1 MIKVKDSYTIMYQ
14 FSLHLNNVIWN
25 GVLKVLKWIYL
36 SRYVA
41 RHKKKH
47 NRALHYH
54 KASSLRNIVSIKE
67 SEWSPKTL
75 HIFHLSWQKPI
86 LLMSLQIPTEN
97 TLHYYRESMHSIMM
111 IGWINS
117 LMQSPPYNDSKE
129 LEMWLFWPDNIASV
143 FYSLILMTKVMSIT
157 CWSMIM

>member
-1 MIKVKDSYTIMYQ
+1 M
-14 FSLHLNNVIWN
+14 
-25 GVLKVLKWIYL
+25 LKWIYL

-54 KASSLRNIVSIKE
+54 KASSLRNIVSIKKCE
-67 SEWSPKTL
+67 GSPKTL

-117 LMQSPPYNDSKE
+117 LMQSKEHYNNYYNIIIIIYNDHYNDSKE

-143 FYSLILMTKVMSIT
+143 FYSLILMTKVRRTFSWHDVNSSP
-157 CWSMIM
+157 CVSQW